1 MNFKLDIKFKKK
13 LKIPHK
19 LTDVIE
25 PDKIDIDRLSKMA
38 LDDPSTNGNPKKLSL
53 EDMKIMYQ
61 HSITGELFE

>member
-1 MNFKLDIKFKKK
+1 LRKK

-19 LTDVIE
+19 LADVIE

-38 LDDPSTNGNPKKLSL
+38 LDDPSTSGNPKKLSL

-61 HSITGELFE
+61 HSITGELFK

>member
-1 MNFKLDIKFKKK
+1 MRKK

-19 LTDVIE
+19 LADVIE

-61 HSITGELFE
+61 HSITGELFK

>member
-1 MNFKLDIKFKKK
+1 MRKK

-19 LTDVIE
+19 LADVIE

-38 LDDPSTNGNPKKLSL
+38 LDDPSTSGNPKKLSL

-61 HSITGELFE
+61 HSITGELFK